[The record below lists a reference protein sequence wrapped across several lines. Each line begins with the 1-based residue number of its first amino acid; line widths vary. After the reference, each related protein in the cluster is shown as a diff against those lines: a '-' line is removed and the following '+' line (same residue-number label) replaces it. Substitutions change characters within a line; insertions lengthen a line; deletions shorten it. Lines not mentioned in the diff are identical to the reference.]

1 MKLHGAPLVFLRM
14 IVDSPELPTIS
25 TGAHTWPSPGSLPPQ
40 AQLTGAHWRV
50 LGPPENRQ
58 FDLTLLP
65 LPGESQAGLFGR
77 LAKILRENDAL
88 PVQQWVFGSLESLA
102 GGEAELRAAWGEIT
116 WPVMWVEGADCVRG
130 GLAGVQVM
138 AVSQRE
144 VQSVRIGDRVLAC
157 VFEDGQARH
166 CLLGGLGAQAAGTTA
181 AQARQTMEELEA
193 VLQRAGF
200 AFGDVFRTW
209 FYLDDL
215 LSWYGE
221 FNQVRTAFYGARPFR
236 IGSLPASTGIEA
248 RNPFGTAL
256 TVGAWA
262 IQPLQPT
269 CTVREIASPLQC
281 PAPAYGSSFSRA
293 TEIATPAGR
302 RLLISGTASIEPGGA
317 TLWVGDIERQI
328 GLTMEVVEAILKSR
342 GMGFAHTTRAIA
354 YFKESAFAAV
364 FANWNVRS
372 GSKFPAC
379 LAVHDAICRDDLLFE
394 IELDAVSAD

>member
-1 MKLHGAPLVFLRM
+1 MKLRGASPVLIRM
-14 IVDSPELPTIS
+14 IAVSPGHLPNPTEV
-25 TGAHTWPSPGSLPPQ
+25 HTWSSAAGLPPQ
-40 AQLTGAHWRV
+40 AQLPGIHWRV
-50 LGPPENRQ
+50 LGPPDNRQ

-65 LPGESQAGLFGR
+65 LPGESRADLFGR
-77 LAKILRENDAL
+77 LTKMLRENAAV
-88 PVQQWVFGSLESLA
+88 PVLQWVFGSLESLA

-138 AVSQRE
+138 AVSQRDI
-144 VQSVRIGDRVLAC
+144 QSVRVGDRVLAC

-166 CLLGGLGAQAAGTTA
+166 CLLGGLGTPAAGA
-181 AQARQTMEELEA
+181 PPEQAQQTMEQLAA
-193 VLQRAGF
+193 VLQQAGF
-200 AFGDVFRTW
+200 AFGDLIRTW

-221 FNQVRTAFYGARPFR
+221 FNQVRTTFYGARPFR

-256 TVGAWA
+256 AVGAWA
-262 IQPLQPT
+262 IQPLKAT

-293 TEIATPAGR
+293 MEIATPVGR

-317 TLWVGDIERQI
+317 TLWIGDIQRQI
-328 GLTMEVVEAILKSR
+328 SLTMEVVEAILKSR

-354 YFKESAFAAV
+354 YFKEPAFAAV
-364 FANWNVRS
+364 FADWNARA
-372 GSKFPAC
+372 GAKFPTC
-379 LAVHDAICRDDLLFE
+379 LVVHDAICRDDLLFE
-394 IELDAVSAD
+394 LELDAASAD